1 MDSPR
6 IDLAL
11 YLLGGICLLAALALA
26 PSATSLIPLAIANV
40 ATVGVIVGRHVVGRN
55 SAKPREDAHKDI
67 SN

>member
-1 MDSPR
+1 MNSLR

-40 ATVGVIVGRHVVGRN
+40 ATVAVIVGRHVVSRDA
-55 SAKPREDAHKDI
+55 AKPREDSHQDI